1 MAQLGRLEQVELRE
15 AWPTEA
21 SHFTP
26 WLAKPE
32 NIEILGTLLGVE
44 LEVVE
49 EESRVGPFRADILC
63 LDTATSDHV
72 LIENQI
78 ERTDHTHL
86 GQLLTY
92 SSGLSAVT
100 IVWIAKQFTDEHR
113 AALDWLNS
121 KTEVNI
127 SFFGLEVELWR
138 IGNSEPAPKFNIVSK
153 PNNWSRAVARASS
166 GTSSLTENGRLQIEY
181 WAQFAET
188 ARSRPYPLTV
198 SKGGPYNWVS
208 AAVGRSDF
216 YLWASTN
223 AVKSSIQAGLTIA
236 GSHAVERHA
245 ELFEMKD
252 EISSNFDGVLEW
264 SETDS
269 ELKQRYI
276 AVPAITADPKDRSDW
291 PRQHEWLVANLEGM
305 HKALSAKIKALN

>member
-1 MAQLGRLEQVELRE
+1 M
-15 AWPTEA
+15 
-21 SHFTP
+21 
-26 WLAKPE
+26 AKPE
-32 NIEILGTLLGVE
+32 NIEILGALLGVE

-49 EESRVGPFRADILC
+49 EESSVGPFRADILC

-113 AALDWLNS
+113 TALDWLNS

-153 PNNWSRAVARASS
+153 PNKWSRAVAKASS
-166 GTSSLTENGRLQIEY
+166 GKSSLTENERLQIEY
-181 WAQFAET
+181 W
-188 ARSRPYPLTV
+188 V
-198 SKGGPYNWVS
+198 
-208 AAVGRSDF
+208 
-216 YLWASTN
+216 
-223 AVKSSIQAGLTIA
+223 
-236 GSHAVERHA
+236 
-245 ELFEMKD
+245 
-252 EISSNFDGVLEW
+252 
-264 SETDS
+264 
-269 ELKQRYI
+269 
-276 AVPAITADPKDRSDW
+276 
-291 PRQHEWLVANLEGM
+291 
-305 HKALSAKIKALN
+305 